1 MLYRFRVRFVVTLVV
16 SALISVYLA
25 FCGANGLYAWTLLVG
40 VAYSLQ
46 WLAKNTAQLL
56 RSASSYAFFSIL
68 GRSLTAFLVVVLM
81 VVLAGAA
88 LILAACVCGYFA
100 LIREYFEAKAYDQ
113 LNP

>member
-1 MLYRFRVRFVVTLVV
+1 MLYRFRVRFVVTLVF

-25 FCGANGLYAWTLLVG
+25 FCGANGLCAWVLLVG

-46 WLAKNTAQLL
+46 WLAKNGAQLL
-56 RSASSYAFFSIL
+56 RSAASYAFFSIL
-68 GRSLTAFLVVVLM
+68 GRSLMAFLVVVLM
-81 VVLAGAA
+81 VLVVGTTLVLAAS
-88 LILAACVCGYFA
+88 VCGYFA

>member
-16 SALISVYLA
+16 SALISGYLA
-25 FCGANGLYAWTLLVG
+25 FCGANGLCAWALLMG

-46 WLAKNTAQLL
+46 WLAKNAAQLL
-56 RSASSYAFFSIL
+56 RSAASYAFFSIL
-68 GRSLTAFLVVVLM
+68 GRSLMAFLVVVL
-81 VVLAGAA
+81 VVLLVGFY
-88 LILAACVCGYFA
+88 LILAASVCGYIV

>member
-1 MLYRFRVRFVVTLVV
+1 MLYRFRVRFVVTLVF

-25 FCGANGLYAWTLLVG
+25 FCGANGLCAWVLLVG

-46 WLAKNTAQLL
+46 WLAKNGAQLL
-56 RSASSYAFFSIL
+56 RSAASYAFFSIL
-68 GRSLTAFLVVVLM
+68 GRSLTAFLVVLLM
-81 VVLAGAA
+81 VVLVGAY
-88 LILAACVCGYFA
+88 LILAASVWGYIA

>member
-16 SALISVYLA
+16 SALISGCLA
-25 FCGANGLYAWTLLVG
+25 FCGANGLCAWALLMG
-40 VAYSLQ
+40 VADSLQ
-46 WLAKNTAQLL
+46 WLAKNAAQLI
-56 RSASSYAFFSIL
+56 RSAASYAFFSIL

-81 VVLAGAA
+81 VVLVGAY
-88 LILAACVCGYFA
+88 LILAASVCGYIA